1 MSGNQ
6 KANYIGRVV
15 DWSKQAP
22 IRAAK
27 VIFNDNKGN
36 SVVCYSDI
44 EGIYRFSANT
54 DNNGVL
60 QGEITVEANG
70 YQTHFSKINLSGDKR
85 DLGDITLVG
94 GISSVTPQPIVS
106 HTPSTPSTSSTS
118 DTPTTSNTS
127 DTPTTSST
135 SDTPT
140 TSTTS
145 NTNRNN
151 SSNSNN
157 TNNSDTDQLIPIL
170 IALMVTFFTFTT
182 FAIVS
187 AIRKERFNDRREN
200 YINFRQLPIH
210 QVEQVKG

>member
-6 KANYIGRVV
+6 KANYIGRIV

-27 VIFNDNKGN
+27 VIFDDNKGN
-36 SVVCYSDI
+36 SVVLYTDI
-44 EGIYRFSANT
+44 EGIYRFTTNT
-54 DNNGVL
+54 DDKGVL

-70 YQTHFSKINLSGDKR
+70 YQTHKSNINLPGDKH

-94 GISSVTPQPIVS
+94 GTSQVTVTPQPDVS
-106 HTPSTPSTSSTS
+106 H
-118 DTPTTSNTS
+118 TSNTS
-127 DTPTTSST
+127 NISNTSTTS
-135 SDTPT
+135 T

-145 NTNRNN
+145 NTSKSNRNN
-151 SSNSNN
+151 SSNRDN

-200 YINFRQLPIH
+200 YINFRQLPIINLA
-210 QVEQVKG
+210 VESASVQTKPASTG

>member
-27 VIFNDNKGN
+27 VIFDDNQGN
-36 SVVCYSDI
+36 SAVSYSDI
-44 EGIYRFSANT
+44 EGIYRFGANP

-60 QGEITVEANG
+60 QGDITVEANG
-70 YQTHFSKINLSGDKR
+70 YQTHKSKISLPRDKR

-94 GISSVTPQPIVS
+94 GTSSETPQPNVS
-106 HTPSTPSTSSTS
+106 NTPDEPSRSTTLTPSNTATTPSTP
-118 DTPTTSNTS
+118 TPSNTAN
-127 DTPTTSST
+127 TT
-135 SDTPT
+135 
-140 TSTTS
+140 
-145 NTNRNN
+145 NN
-151 SSNSNN
+151 SNSNN
-157 TNNSDTDQLIPIL
+157 TNNSDTDRLIPIL

-187 AIRKERFNDRREN
+187 AIRKERFNDRQNN
-200 YINFRQLPIH
+200 YINFHHLPSR
-210 QVEQVKG
+210 VRS

>member
-36 SVVCYSDI
+36 SVVSYSDI
-44 EGIYRFSANT
+44 EGIYRFTANT

-85 DLGDITLVG
+85 DLGDTTLVG
-94 GISSVTPQPIVS
+94 GTTSLTPEPNVS
-106 HTPSTPSTSSTS
+106 HTPSTST
-118 DTPTTSNTS
+118 TPN
-127 DTPTTSST
+127 TSST

-210 QVEQVKG
+210 QVKG